1 MSALRGEGC
10 EEAEEMKPIK
20 SLAGLPTAFQRLT
33 WGKLRRL
40 LRPRYRNAIQ
50 MWRKE
55 MNLRL
60 TLTNGGIVLG
70 NAAPSR
76 PLRPWAHTTAHLA
89 YTGHSA
95 DLRAITAQA
104 LARQMRFERAAKT
117 GR

>member
-1 MSALRGEGC
+1 
-10 EEAEEMKPIK
+10 MKPIK

-40 LRPRYRNAIQ
+40 LRPRYRNAIAIWQ
-50 MWRKE
+50 KE
-55 MNLRL
+55 MIRRL
-60 TLTNGGIVLG
+60 ALTTQGIVLE

-104 LARQMRFERAAKT
+104 LARQMRFERAAK
-117 GR
+117 GAR